1 MVLYDSKAPGVYIHE
16 LSGGARPIQAVG
28 TSTAGFL
35 GVAPNKDAPMLQPIP
50 INNWTEFIKTFGANG
65 SNGNN
70 QPAKS
75 NSLACA
81 VYGFF
86 QNCGTRCY
94 VVNLGTSNLEAGLRE
109 LARIDEIAIVAAPGS
124 TKYAEYDALI
134 NHCENLKDRVAIL
147 DAPLKA
153 TLDQLITAGEGPQ
166 PPFTIA
172 DDGTGKDL
180 PEGVT
185 AKKQNEDLVLTGT
198 GNPGETVKLLDAKN
212 NKLGDCVVKT
222 DRTWEITIP
231 FPEEKDE
238 SFTLVQPTGGV
249 KPRLSAY
256 AAYYYPWIL
265 TSDPLH
271 PDAKPQYTPPSG
283 HIAGI
288 WARSDANRGVHKAPA
303 NEPINGALGVPVRLT
318 DDEQGGLNQAGVNCI
333 RFFAREGVVVWGAR
347 TLAADP
353 QWRYLNVRRLFNMIE
368 ESIQESTRW
377 IVFEPN
383 DETLWKAIRRD
394 VTAFLTR
401 IWRTGALMGSTP
413 DQAFFVKCDA
423 ETNPPEDIDAG
434 KVTIVIGIAPVKP
447 AEFVVF
453 EIGQLEAGSQVTEK

>member
-1 MVLYDSKAPGVYIHE
+1 V
-16 LSGGARPIQAVG
+16 
-28 TSTAGFL
+28 
-35 GVAPNKDAPMLQPIP
+35 LQPVP
-50 INNWTEFIKTFGANG
+50 INNWTEFVKLFGESGSNG
-65 SNGNN
+65 SNGNKK
-70 QPAKS
+70 PTY
-75 NSLACA
+75 LASA

-94 VVNLGTSNLEAGLRE
+94 VVNLGDKSLDEGLDA
-109 LARIDEIAIVAAPGS
+109 LDRIDEIAIVAAPGF
-124 TKYAEYDALI
+124 TDYADYEVLI
-134 NHCENLKDRVAIL
+134 THCENLKDRVAIL
-147 DAPLKA
+147 DAPEGITDLEK
-153 TLDQLITAGEGPQ
+153 LIKSGASEG
-166 PPFTIA
+166 
-172 DDGTGKDL
+172 DGT
-180 PEGVT
+180 PEGV
-185 AKKQNEDLVLTGT
+185 
-198 GNPGETVKLLDAKN
+198 
-212 NKLGDCVVKT
+212 
-222 DRTWEITIP
+222 
-231 FPEEKDE
+231 
-238 SFTLVQPTGGV
+238 
-249 KPRLSAY
+249 KPPSSAY
-256 AAYYYPWIL
+256 ATFYFPWVL

-271 PDAKPQYTPPSG
+271 LNPKPAYTPPSG

-303 NEPINGALGVPVRLT
+303 NEPVNGALGVPVRIT

-333 RFFAREGVVVWGAR
+333 RFFSREGVVVWGAR

-353 QWRYLNVRRLFNMIE
+353 EWRYLNVRRLFNMIE
-368 ESIQESTRW
+368 ESIKDSTRW

-401 IWRTGALMGSTP
+401 IWRTGALMGGTP

-423 ETNPPEDIDAG
+423 ETNPPEEIDAG